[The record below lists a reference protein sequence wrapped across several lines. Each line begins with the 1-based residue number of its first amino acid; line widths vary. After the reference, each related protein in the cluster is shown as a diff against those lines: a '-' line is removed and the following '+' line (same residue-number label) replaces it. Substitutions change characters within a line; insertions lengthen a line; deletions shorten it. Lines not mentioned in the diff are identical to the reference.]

1 MAQMREWRE
10 QYGQSVRNMS
20 TKDRPGTLPVNAYE
34 DATVNT
40 EMFDFSVL
48 QRDALPCS
56 SGQDNIEVSQRSKD
70 AETLDMPC
78 IAAKKGEFAAVKHG
92 FAPKG
97 LASKPCPFFLVQF
110 QKDILE
116 GDPIKRYDCLWFLED
131 PMPFHFTESGI
142 ENTTVVSQG
151 ILEYSIPCEDV
162 EEGTVRLE
170 EEWYEKTMLLA
181 LDEGDTTTTTERAL
195 IAQEED
201 EDVRGTDGMP
211 TRKSTRS
218 RKQVKD
224 NNFVFV

>member
-1 MAQMREWRE
+1 
-10 QYGQSVRNMS
+10 
-20 TKDRPGTLPVNAYE
+20 
-34 DATVNT
+34 
-40 EMFDFSVL
+40 MFDFSVL

-56 SGQDNIEVSQRSKD
+56 SGQDNIEISQRSKD
-70 AETLDMPC
+70 VESLDMPC
-78 IAAKKGEFAAVKHG
+78 IVAKKGEFAAVKHG
-92 FAPKG
+92 FEPKG

-110 QKDILE
+110 QEDILE
-116 GDPIKRYDCLWFLED
+116 SDPIERYDCLWFLED
-131 PMPFHFTESGI
+131 LLPFHFTESGI
-142 ENTTVVSQG
+142 KNTTVVSQG

-162 EEGTVRLE
+162 EEGTVRVE

-195 IAQEED
+195 IAQEE
-201 EDVRGTDGMP
+201 EDVRGTDGIP

>member
-1 MAQMREWRE
+1 
-10 QYGQSVRNMS
+10 
-20 TKDRPGTLPVNAYE
+20 
-34 DATVNT
+34 
-40 EMFDFSVL
+40 
-48 QRDALPCS
+48 
-56 SGQDNIEVSQRSKD
+56 
-70 AETLDMPC
+70 
-78 IAAKKGEFAAVKHG
+78 
-92 FAPKG
+92 
-97 LASKPCPFFLVQF
+97 
-110 QKDILE
+110 
-116 GDPIKRYDCLWFLED
+116 
-131 PMPFHFTESGI
+131 MPFHFTESGI

-195 IAQEED
+195 ISQEED

>member
-1 MAQMREWRE
+1 
-10 QYGQSVRNMS
+10 
-20 TKDRPGTLPVNAYE
+20 
-34 DATVNT
+34 
-40 EMFDFSVL
+40 
-48 QRDALPCS
+48 
-56 SGQDNIEVSQRSKD
+56 
-70 AETLDMPC
+70 
-78 IAAKKGEFAAVKHG
+78 
-92 FAPKG
+92 
-97 LASKPCPFFLVQF
+97 
-110 QKDILE
+110 
-116 GDPIKRYDCLWFLED
+116 
-131 PMPFHFTESGI
+131 MPFHFTESGI

-162 EEGTVRLE
+162 EEGTVRVE

-195 IAQEED
+195 IVQEED

>member
-1 MAQMREWRE
+1 MQPRVYINWGQTRPAIVGVSCWNARERQHQSLNLRVILHWIMVSRRLLQALELWSSAQK
-10 QYGQSVRNMS
+10 S
-20 TKDRPGTLPVNAYE
+20 L
-34 DATVNT
+34 
-40 EMFDFSVL
+40 L
-48 QRDALPCS
+48 
-56 SGQDNIEVSQRSKD
+56 
-70 AETLDMPC
+70 
-78 IAAKKGEFAAVKHG
+78 
-92 FAPKG
+92 
-97 LASKPCPFFLVQF
+97 
-110 QKDILE
+110 
-116 GDPIKRYDCLWFLED
+116 
-131 PMPFHFTESGI
+131 PFHFTESGI

-162 EEGTVRLE
+162 EEGTVRVE

-181 LDEGDTTTTTERAL
+181 LDEGDATTTTERAL

>member
-1 MAQMREWRE
+1 
-10 QYGQSVRNMS
+10 
-20 TKDRPGTLPVNAYE
+20 
-34 DATVNT
+34 
-40 EMFDFSVL
+40 
-48 QRDALPCS
+48 
-56 SGQDNIEVSQRSKD
+56 
-70 AETLDMPC
+70 
-78 IAAKKGEFAAVKHG
+78 
-92 FAPKG
+92 
-97 LASKPCPFFLVQF
+97 
-110 QKDILE
+110 
-116 GDPIKRYDCLWFLED
+116 
-131 PMPFHFTESGI
+131 MPFHFTESGI

-201 EDVRGTDGMP
+201 EDARGTDGMP

>member
-1 MAQMREWRE
+1 
-10 QYGQSVRNMS
+10 
-20 TKDRPGTLPVNAYE
+20 
-34 DATVNT
+34 
-40 EMFDFSVL
+40 
-48 QRDALPCS
+48 
-56 SGQDNIEVSQRSKD
+56 
-70 AETLDMPC
+70 
-78 IAAKKGEFAAVKHG
+78 
-92 FAPKG
+92 
-97 LASKPCPFFLVQF
+97 
-110 QKDILE
+110 
-116 GDPIKRYDCLWFLED
+116 
-131 PMPFHFTESGI
+131 MPFHFTESGI

-162 EEGTVRLE
+162 EEGTVRVE

-201 EDVRGTDGMP
+201 EDVSGTDGMP

>member
-1 MAQMREWRE
+1 M
-10 QYGQSVRNMS
+10 
-20 TKDRPGTLPVNAYE
+20 TL
-34 DATVNT
+34 
-40 EMFDFSVL
+40 S
-48 QRDALPCS
+48 R
-56 SGQDNIEVSQRSKD
+56 
-70 AETLDMPC
+70 
-78 IAAKKGEFAAVKHG
+78 
-92 FAPKG
+92 
-97 LASKPCPFFLVQF
+97 
-110 QKDILE
+110 LE
-116 GDPIKRYDCLWFLED
+116 RYDCLWFFED
-131 PMPFHFTESGI
+131 LLPFHFTESGI

-162 EEGTVRLE
+162 EEGTVRVE

-181 LDEGDTTTTTERAL
+181 LDEGDTTTTKERAL